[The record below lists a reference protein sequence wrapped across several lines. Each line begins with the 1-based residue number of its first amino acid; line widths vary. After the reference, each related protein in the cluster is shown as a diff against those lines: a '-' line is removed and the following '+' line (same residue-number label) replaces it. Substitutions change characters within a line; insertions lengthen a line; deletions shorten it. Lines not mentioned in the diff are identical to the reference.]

1 MLCPDCKQQ
10 NEAGC
15 DFCVSCGSRLPP
27 PQQERFCS
35 ECGCERLADAV
46 FCPQCGAAFGLAVPQ
61 VVTAPEPPVVQPV
74 TPQVQAVR
82 QPDAQTVQPAPAQ
95 SATGL
100 KVAIGLVS
108 ACLVLTLGGFAAWFW
123 LKPPADPAVLAS
135 AQGDG
140 REQAFRHFTQGT
152 ELMEAIEQ
160 GKGNENSL
168 VKALE
173 HAEQATLL
181 DPSAAVYWHLLGH
194 VYAQMSEDQ
203 MASVMAEDAL
213 NKAIILN
220 PANVASRLLLARLLL
235 GREAYALALDQ
246 LEWAA
251 RKEAKVLN
259 AVLAA
264 DMCRAYVVDEQA
276 ARGEKFFREMRQQ
289 HPERSS
295 LRLGLAIVLHEQG
308 RKDAA
313 LTELRALLEDG
324 KADADDAA
332 HARKLEQAWRGESA

>member
-1 MLCPDCKQQ
+1 MLCPNCKQQ
-10 NEAGC
+10 NEVGC
-15 DFCVSCGSRLPP
+15 EFCVNCGSRLPP
-27 PQQERFCS
+27 PQLERFCS
-35 ECGCERLADAV
+35 ECGSERLADAV
-46 FCPQCGAAFGLAVPQ
+46 FCPQCGAAFGLAVP
-61 VVTAPEPPVVQPV
+61 VSPVVQPV
-74 TPQVQAVR
+74 TLQVQAVR
-82 QPDAQTVQPAPAQ
+82 QPATQAVQAAPAQ

-108 ACLVLTLGGFAAWFW
+108 VCLVLTLGGFAAWFW
-123 LKPPADPAVLAS
+123 LKPPADPAALVSMQWEA
-135 AQGDG
+135 

-152 ELMEAIEQ
+152 ELMEAIER
-160 GKGNENSL
+160 GKGDENTL
-168 VKALE
+168 AKALG
-173 HAEQATLL
+173 HAEQATVL

-194 VYAQMSEDQ
+194 IYAKMPEDQ

-213 NKAIILN
+213 NKAISLN
-220 PANVASRLLLARLLL
+220 PGNVASRLLLARLLL
-235 GREAYALALDQ
+235 GRESYALALDQ

-251 RKEAKVLN
+251 RKEARVLN

-313 LTELRALLEDG
+313 LTELRALLADG
-324 KADADDAA
+324 KADAEDAA

>member
-1 MLCPDCKQQ
+1 MLCPNCKQQ
-10 NEAGC
+10 NEEGC
-15 DFCVSCGSRLPP
+15 GFCVSCGNRLPP
-27 PQQERFCS
+27 AELERFCS
-35 ECGCERLADAV
+35 ACGTERLADAV
-46 FCPQCGAAFGLAVPQ
+46 FCPQCGAAFGAAVSQAVSALP
-61 VVTAPEPPVVQPV
+61 VQPLQQ
-74 TPQVQAVR
+74 TVR
-82 QPDAQTVQPAPAQ
+82 QPAPQPVLQAQPK

-100 KVAIGLVS
+100 KFAIGFVS
-108 ACLVLTLGGFAAWFW
+108 ACLVLTLGAFGTWFW
-123 LKPPADPAVLAS
+123 LQPKAPADPVALAS
-135 AQGDG
+135 ADG
-140 REQAFRHFTQGT
+140 AAREQAFRHFTQGT

-160 GKGNENSL
+160 GRGDVNTL

-173 HAEQATLL
+173 QAEQATVL

-194 VYAQMSEDQ
+194 VYARMPEDQ

-213 NKAIILN
+213 NKAISLN
-220 PANVASRLLLARLLL
+220 SANVASRLLLARLLL

-251 RKEAKVLN
+251 RKESKVLN

-289 HPERSS
+289 HPELSS
-295 LRLGLAIVLHEQG
+295 LRLGLAILLHEQG

-313 LTELRALLEDG
+313 LTELQALLEDG
-324 KADADDAA
+324 KADADDLAYG
-332 HARKLEQAWRGESA
+332 RKLEQAWRGESA

>member
-1 MLCPDCKQQ
+1 MLCPNCKQQ
-10 NEAGC
+10 NEEGC
-15 DFCVSCGSRLPP
+15 GFCVSCGNRLPP
-27 PQQERFCS
+27 PQLERFCS
-35 ECGCERLADAV
+35 ECGAERLADAV
-46 FCPQCGAAFGLAVPQ
+46 FCPQCGTAFGVAVPQ
-61 VVTAPEPPVVQPV
+61 AVSAPPVQSPQQVVHQP
-74 TPQVQAVR
+74 VR
-82 QPDAQTVQPAPAQ
+82 QPLPAAQPK
-95 SATGL
+95 SANGL
-100 KVAIGLVS
+100 KFAVAFVS
-108 ACLVLTLGGFAAWFW
+108 ACLVLTLAAFGAWLW
-123 LKPPADPAVLAS
+123 LKPPADPAVLVS
-135 AQGDG
+135 AQGEA

-160 GKGNENSL
+160 GKGSENTL

-194 VYAQMSEDQ
+194 IYARMPEDQ

-213 NKAIILN
+213 NKAISLN

-235 GREAYALALDQ
+235 GRESYALALDH

-251 RKEAKVLN
+251 RKESKVLN

-276 ARGEKFFREMRQQ
+276 ARGEKFFREMRGQ
-289 HPERSS
+289 HPELSS
-295 LRLGLAIVLHEQG
+295 LRLGLAILLHEQG
-308 RKDAA
+308 RKDVA
-313 LTELRALLEDG
+313 LIELQALLKDG

-332 HARKLEQAWRGESA
+332 YARKLEQVWRGESA